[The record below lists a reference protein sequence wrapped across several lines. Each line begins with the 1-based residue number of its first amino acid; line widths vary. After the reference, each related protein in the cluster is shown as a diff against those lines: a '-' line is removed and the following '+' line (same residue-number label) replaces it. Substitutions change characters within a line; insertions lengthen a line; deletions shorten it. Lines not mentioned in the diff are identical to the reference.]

1 MYSYML
7 KHTYLLY
14 ISIANNNDDKLYR
27 YCGYHLSVQKLMLY
41 FWTREHI
48 TYCNCGALSCT
59 HTHYPCF
66 HCNGKAVSRSTEYRH
81 WQRVNTER
89 FVFMWIDSRCRI
101 CITKAAVHKVQ
112 VPVSSNGQH
121 HGQHA

>member
-27 YCGYHLSVQKLMLY
+27 YCGYHLSVQKLMLS

-48 TYCNCGALSCT
+48 TYCNCGALSYT
-59 HTHYPCF
+59 HTHCPCF
-66 HCNGKAVSRSTEYRH
+66 HCNGKAVSRSTKYRH

-89 FVFMWIDSRCRI
+89 FEAISLHPP
-101 CITKAAVHKVQ
+101 T
-112 VPVSSNGQH
+112 SSCGLNQGVDLQME
-121 HGQHA
+121 GRGDVRRA